1 LANRKAATHQRGDEQ
16 ADERAAAGLRPGLNR
31 GAAVGG
37 AEQRLDL
44 RGRRF
49 RRCGGL
55 RVSGM
60 TGLGAR
66 SAVSSRHAC
75 EYARWGLHRSRAIGR
90 RGTPSARRRERGEGR
105 ARANGRRRVSRRAR
119 TDAYLVR
126 GAHDARTRLAQWS
139 GGLGRGEQRHAL
151 FEVVFAEV
159 AERPKV

>member
-1 LANRKAATHQRGDEQ
+1 
-16 ADERAAAGLRPGLNR
+16 
-31 GAAVGG
+31 
-37 AEQRLDL
+37 
-44 RGRRF
+44 
-49 RRCGGL
+49 L

-75 EYARWGLHRSRAIGR
+75 EDARWGLHRSRAIGR

-105 ARANGRRRVSRRAR
+105 ARARGRRRVSRRAR

-151 FEVVFAEV
+151 FEVVSPGSRKGQKCEKLFFARV
-159 AERPKV
+159 IFQYVTRRARRRAPSSSSSPRSSRRRRT